1 MSKPRVFVTRLI
13 PEAGLDLVRESCDAE
28 IWPEPLPPPIEV
40 VREKLAG
47 CQGLLSLLT
56 ERIDGELMDALPEL
70 KVVSNY
76 AVGFNNID
84 IPAATERGICVGNTP
99 GVLTEATA
107 DLAFTLLISA
117 ARRVV
122 EGHRYTVEGHWKTWE
137 PRGHIGQDL
146 MGKTLGIVGM
156 GRIGYALAKRC
167 HLGWDMNVL
176 YHDPRDNEAA
186 ERDLSAKRVDF
197 ETLLAQSDFISVH
210 ADMNETTKGMF
221 DRVAFK
227 KMKSTAVFV
236 NTARGPLVV
245 EPDLTAALEAGEIF
259 AAGLDVTDPEP
270 PTMDNPL
277 LKLENVTV
285 LPHIASATVSSR
297 NGMARIAA
305 ENLIAGVQG
314 KPLPHWVN
322 PDVADRRRS

>member
-13 PEAGLDLVRESCDAE
+13 PEAGLDRVRDACDAE
-28 IWPEPLPPPIEV
+28 IWTEPLPPSIDV
-40 VREKLAG
+40 VREKLAH

-56 ERIDGELMDALPEL
+56 EKIDAALMDALPDL

-84 IPAATERGICVGNTP
+84 IAAATARGICVGNTP

-122 EGHRYTVEGHWKTWE
+122 EGHRYTLQGKWKTWE

-146 MGKTLGIVGM
+146 MGRTIGIVGM
-156 GRIGYALAKRC
+156 GRIGHALAKRC
-167 HLGWDMNVL
+167 RGGWDMRIL
-176 YHDPRDNEAA
+176 YHDPRVNEPV
-186 ERDLSAKRVDF
+186 ERDLQASRVDF
-197 ETLLAQSDFISVH
+197 DTLLAESDFISVH
-210 ADMNETTKGMF
+210 ADLNKTTQGMF
-221 DRVAFK
+221 NRQAFQR
-227 KMKSTAVFV
+227 MKSTAVFV

-245 EPDLTAALEAGEIF
+245 EADLTAALQAGDIF

-277 LKLENVTV
+277 LQLDNVIV

-297 NGMARIAA
+297 DGMARIAA
-305 ENLIAGVQG
+305 ENLIAGVRG
-314 KPLPHWVN
+314 EPLPRWVN
-322 PDVADRRRS
+322 PEVDDHRRA